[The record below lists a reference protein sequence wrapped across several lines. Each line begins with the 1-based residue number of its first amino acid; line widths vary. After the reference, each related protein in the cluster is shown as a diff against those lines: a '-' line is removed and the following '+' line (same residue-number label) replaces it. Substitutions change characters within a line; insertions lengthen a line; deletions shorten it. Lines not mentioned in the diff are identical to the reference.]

1 MCHPISN
8 RYNVAITK
16 VLGKYMEAI
25 IVDSEKTARLCIQYL
40 KDHMLDPE
48 TFLPIDYL
56 QTKPLKERLRNISRP
71 HNVKL
76 MYDVLEFDPEID
88 RVVLFATNNA
98 LVCESPEDAN
108 HVAYELERDGRYD
121 VRFFI
126 LFYKVVFLIR
136 LINCI

>member
-1 MCHPISN
+1 
-8 RYNVAITK
+8 
-16 VLGKYMEAI
+16 MEAI
-25 IVDSEKTARLCIQYL
+25 IVDSEKTARSCIQYL

-121 VRFFI
+121 VRYI
-126 LFYKVVFLIR
+126 SIS
-136 LINCI
+136 I